1 MSNQAEI
8 TSDNVSAGMMEYY
21 FQYGHKEIGY
31 LKSRDKRL
39 SEVID
44 RVGIVRR
51 RVIPDI
57 FAALVHSI
65 IGQQISTKAHES
77 IWRKI
82 VALLGCITPENIL
95 AISPE
100 ELQSVGLSFRKV
112 EYIRDA
118 ARRFASGEFDIDAL
132 NSLKDMEIVEKLS
145 QLKGVGVWSAEM
157 LMLFSMQRPDVLSF
171 GDLAILRGLRMI
183 YHHRR
188 IDRKLFERYRCRFSP
203 YNSVASLYIWAV
215 AGGAIEGMK
224 DYAPKSPQ
232 KETRKNHGQRPVK
245 SV

>member
-1 MSNQAEI
+1 
-8 TSDNVSAGMMEYY
+8 MMEYY

-82 VALLGCITPENIL
+82 VALLGCITP
-95 AISPE
+95 
-100 ELQSVGLSFRKV
+100 
-112 EYIRDA
+112 
-118 ARRFASGEFDIDAL
+118 
-132 NSLKDMEIVEKLS
+132 
-145 QLKGVGVWSAEM
+145 
-157 LMLFSMQRPDVLSF
+157 
-171 GDLAILRGLRMI
+171 
-183 YHHRR
+183 
-188 IDRKLFERYRCRFSP
+188 
-203 YNSVASLYIWAV
+203 
-215 AGGAIEGMK
+215 
-224 DYAPKSPQ
+224 
-232 KETRKNHGQRPVK
+232 
-245 SV
+245 

>member
-21 FQYGHKEIGY
+21 FQYGHKEIDY

-65 IGQQISTKAHES
+65 IGQQITTKAHES

-183 YHHRR
+183 YHHRH
-188 IDRKLFERYRCRFSP
+188 IDRKLFERYRRRFSP

-224 DYAPKSPQ
+224 DYAPKSPKKKQ
-232 KETRKNHGQRPVK
+232 EKIRV
-245 SV
+245 SVL

>member
-1 MSNQAEI
+1 
-8 TSDNVSAGMMEYY
+8 MMEYY

-171 GDLAILRGLRMI
+171 
-183 YHHRR
+183 
-188 IDRKLFERYRCRFSP
+188 
-203 YNSVASLYIWAV
+203 
-215 AGGAIEGMK
+215 
-224 DYAPKSPQ
+224 
-232 KETRKNHGQRPVK
+232 
-245 SV
+245 